1 MHFFL
6 YLVSTSKINVLN
18 ASNINHTATLLLF
31 SVTDTTT
38 MLHVS
43 IADTATMLQVS
54 VADAQATLQVSVAE
68 KQATL
73 QVSVADSKAT
83 LLVSVAFLTTNT
95 TTTPLTRNLV
105 SVSCSFGRT
114 TNATLKLHF
123 FFFKIL

>member
-1 MHFFL
+1 
-6 YLVSTSKINVLN
+6 
-18 ASNINHTATLLLF
+18 
-31 SVTDTTT
+31 

-43 IADTATMLQVS
+43 IADTATMLQVSVADAQATLQVS

-83 LLVSVAFLTTNT
+83 LLDSVAFLTTNT
-95 TTTPLTRNLV
+95 ATTPLTRNLV